1 MILFINGS
9 PNKDGNTARLA
20 RELIGDRPY
29 EQLNL
34 AEHKVYGYGQNY
46 GDDDF
51 EDVLARIEAAD
62 TLVVGSPVYYAAPNG
77 ALCAFLDRLFYMKS
91 GAYAYKPAA
100 AVVSCRRA
108 GSTAALDQLNKYF
121 TIAHMPIVSSQYW
134 NSVHGNT
141 PEEVRQDKEGLQ
153 IMRTLGDNMAW
164 LLKCIEAAKGTVP
177 YPVREPW
184 TPTNF
189 IR

>member
-34 AEHKVYGYGQNY
+34 AEYKVYGYGQNY

-62 TLVVGSPVYYAAPNG
+62 TLVVGSPVYWHNLSG
-77 ALCAFLDRLFYMKS
+77 MLRNLLDRFY
-91 GAYAYKPAA
+91 G
-100 AVVSCRRA
+100 
-108 GSTAALDQLNKYF
+108 
-121 TIAHMPIVSSQYW
+121 
-134 NSVHGNT
+134 
-141 PEEVRQDKEGLQ
+141 
-153 IMRTLGDNMAW
+153 
-164 LLKCIEAAKGTVP
+164 
-177 YPVREPW
+177 PVREGSMSGK
-184 TPTNF
+184 TLYFVFQGGAPTREMLDWGEYTMKRFAALYGMTYGGMVDNTHEA
-189 IR
+189 RALSKKLA

>member
-34 AEHKVYGYGQNY
+34 AEHKVYGYGQNS

-62 TLVVGSPVYYAAPNG
+62 TLVVGSPVYWHNLSG
-77 ALCAFLDRLFYMKS
+77 MLRNLLDRFY
-91 GAYAYKPAA
+91 G
-100 AVVSCRRA
+100 
-108 GSTAALDQLNKYF
+108 
-121 TIAHMPIVSSQYW
+121 
-134 NSVHGNT
+134 
-141 PEEVRQDKEGLQ
+141 
-153 IMRTLGDNMAW
+153 
-164 LLKCIEAAKGTVP
+164 
-177 YPVREPW
+177 PVREGSMSGK
-184 TPTNF
+184 TLYFVFQGGAPTREMLDWGEYTMKRFAALYGMTYGGMVDNTHEA
-189 IR
+189 RALSKKLA

>member
-34 AEHKVYGYGQNY
+34 AEHKVYDYGQSY

-62 TLVVGSPVYYAAPNG
+62 TLVVGSPVYWHSLSGMLRN
-77 ALCAFLDRLFYMKS
+77 LLDRFY
-91 GAYAYKPAA
+91 G
-100 AVVSCRRA
+100 
-108 GSTAALDQLNKYF
+108 
-121 TIAHMPIVSSQYW
+121 
-134 NSVHGNT
+134 
-141 PEEVRQDKEGLQ
+141 
-153 IMRTLGDNMAW
+153 
-164 LLKCIEAAKGTVP
+164 
-177 YPVREPW
+177 PVREGSMSGK
-184 TPTNF
+184 TLYFVFQGGAPTREMLDWGEYTMKRFAALYGMTYGGMVDNTHEA
-189 IR
+189 RALSKKLA

>member
-34 AEHKVYGYGQNY
+34 AEHKVYGYGQNS

-62 TLVVGSPVYYAAPNG
+62 TLVVGSPVYWHNLSG
-77 ALCAFLDRLFYMKS
+77 MLRNLLDRFY
-91 GAYAYKPAA
+91 G
-100 AVVSCRRA
+100 
-108 GSTAALDQLNKYF
+108 
-121 TIAHMPIVSSQYW
+121 
-134 NSVHGNT
+134 
-141 PEEVRQDKEGLQ
+141 
-153 IMRTLGDNMAW
+153 
-164 LLKCIEAAKGTVP
+164 
-177 YPVREPW
+177 PVREGSMSGK
-184 TPTNF
+184 TLYFVFQGGAPTREMLDWGEYTMKRFAALYGMTYGVMVDNTHEA
-189 IR
+189 RALSKKLA